1 MRFLAEPELLRFLLD
16 LSLLP
21 LPSRPPPPPPLQFR
35 KLILSPKVLFVKH
48 SKRALWSS
56 RAVQAEEV
64 YRPVQLLIEL
74 LLINTW
80 QRRERGRK
88 KLSYREGKSWR
99 RFRCWGTLYEFFWK
113 RICPK
118 VVTLLLFED

>member
-21 LPSRPPPPPPLQFR
+21 LPSRPPPLQFR
-35 KLILSPKVLFVKH
+35 KLILSPKLLFVKH

-56 RAVQAEEV
+56 KAVQEEEV
-64 YRPVQLLIEL
+64 YLPVQLLIEL

-80 QRRERGRK
+80 RRRRRGRK

-113 RICPK
+113 KNLPES
-118 VVTLLLFED
+118 VTLD